1 MKKVEIEEIKNKI
14 KSNWTEIE
22 NIIKTIK
29 NYDTIKFQSN
39 GINLFFKCNEEIII
53 KIELEKDQFEY
64 IIDVSRFSRIISFY
78 PEKDNNPYEEIIFKP
93 VDIMY
98 YINKYKMD
106 NAIYRDE
113 DMNENISIKSEDC
126 IKILENPNITKII
139 EDQLIYKITKEKFD
153 KYQLDTFDNLF
164 LANSVYINFPKS
176 DISTLIV
183 QNNILYSDEKTKLHN
198 NINSFMISSRK
209 KIFIIGGPEK
219 IGKTNIILSSLQ
231 GKSVLYFNFKLLD
244 SEFNNIKKKIILR
257 ECMHLFEEYNEFKE
271 FTNEAFK
278 IKGYKNILTIIKQF
292 NILISKYTIPQDKDM
307 IETKFYLK
315 NPVIVL
321 DDYDDINMEQNIIDE
336 TFINQLCKDSKNKVK
351 YIICGNGKFINEIL
365 YKYMIEGICENKY
378 EINYFN
384 DFDLKINNKKVN
396 NLLFEVSKEKWEEN
410 FNKNIEKIYEKETIV
425 QNLIMLNELIK
436 LKYQF
441 NYQHRLLEIIPL
453 QYLKI
458 IQNKDLK
465 YITFE
470 YQFPKMMNNFQSQI
484 KLHLLKNYTIN
495 KNYISNNWNY
505 GLVIKELIIGLF
517 EVNQLINDLE
527 FPKKNIIEVDSIFNI
542 EQEEKIKNILDD
554 YPILIKQRIQKQD
567 YDFAI
572 ILRKNDLNYGIL
584 IQVCLNKEK
593 SEIYNININS
603 FLRYYILKDRI
614 SNIIGINIDFL
625 SILFIFEHETQN
637 DLLSKLKE
645 KQNIGKFK
653 LKKRSHKYIE
663 NYDEIEKLNCKIGIN
678 ACKKFNIP
686 YFTFSH
692 KDKKLYNEGN
702 SIVDIET
709 FKKLF
714 WPIRNE
720 NLTDEIIQ
728 DKSKVLFNDF
738 FTEKEIKQLKNFSD
752 FKNCKNF
759 IIRRE
764 IKYSFENCKYYPLM
778 LAILNINEESKIL
791 IYHNNKK
798 EIKYIKIDNDQIY
811 RLDEKKIKN
820 LKFEK
825 SYLIELVYKNEEDFI
840 INESNIIKEKI
851 GKTKITEE
859 YGEKE
864 KKLTKYKGIGKTK
877 TKSKSREKSKN
888 KSRNKNKKNK

>member
-139 EDQLIYKITKEKFD
+139 EDQLICKITKEKFD

-271 FTNEAFK
+271 FINEAFK
-278 IKGYKNILTIIKQF
+278 IKGYKDILTIIKEF
-292 NILISKYTIPQDKDM
+292 NFLISEYTLPQDKNM
-307 IETKFYLK
+307 IESKFYLE

-321 DDYDDINMEQNIIDE
+321 DDYDDINMKDNIIDE
-336 TFINQLCKDSKNKVK
+336 TFINQLCKDSKDKVK
-351 YIICGNGKFINEIL
+351 YIICGNGKFINKIL
-365 YKYMIEGICENKY
+365 YEYLIEGICDYEY

-384 DFDLKINNKKVN
+384 DFDFKINNKKVN
-396 NLLFEVSKEKWEEN
+396 NLLLEVSKKNWEEN
-410 FNKNIEKIYEKETIV
+410 FNKNIEKIYSKETIV
-425 QNLIMLNELIK
+425 QNLIILNELIK
-436 LKYQF
+436 IKYQF
-441 NYQHRLLEIIPL
+441 KYKDRLLEIIPR
-453 QYLKI
+453 QYLNI
-458 IQNKDLK
+458 IQNKELK
-465 YITFE
+465 FITFE
-470 YQFPKMMNNFQSQI
+470 YQFPEMINNFQTQI
-484 KLHLLKNYTIN
+484 KLHLLENYTIN
-495 KNYISNNWNY
+495 KNYINNNWIY
-505 GLVIKELIIGLF
+505 GHVIEELIIGLF
-517 EVNQLINDLE
+517 EVNKLINDLE
-527 FPKKNIIEVDSIFNI
+527 FPKENIIEVDSIFNI
-542 EQEEKIKNILDD
+542 QKEEKIKNILDD
-554 YPILIKQRIQKQD
+554 YPILIKQRKQGQD
-567 YDFAI
+567 YDFGI
-572 ILRKNDLNYGIL
+572 VLRKNDLNYGIL
-584 IQVCLNKEK
+584 IQVGLNKEK
-593 SEIYNININS
+593 SEIYNIYINS
-603 FLRYYILKDRI
+603 FLRYYILKDGI
-614 SNIIGINIDFL
+614 SNVIGRNIDYL
-625 SILFIFEHETQN
+625 SLLFFFEHEIQN
-637 DLLSKLKE
+637 DLLSKLIE

-653 LKKRSHKYIE
+653 LKKRRSYKYIE

-678 ACKKFNIP
+678 ACKIFNIP

-692 KDKKLYNEGN
+692 KDKKLYNEGKYI
-702 SIVDIET
+702 SDLET
-709 FKKLF
+709 FKTLF
-714 WPIRNE
+714 WPIKNE
-720 NLTDEIIQ
+720 NLAIEIIL
-728 DKSKVLFNDF
+728 DKSNVLFKDI
-738 FTEKEIKQLKNFSD
+738 FTEKEITQLKNFSD
-752 FKNCKNF
+752 FKNCKDF
-759 IIRRE
+759 IIRNE
-764 IKYSFENCKYYPLM
+764 IKYSFKKCKYFLLM
-778 LAILNINEESKIL
+778 IPILNINEESKIL
-791 IYHNNKK
+791 IYNINKK

-825 SYLIELVYKNEEDFI
+825 SYLIELVYKKEEDFI
-840 INESNIIKEKI
+840 INETNIIKEKI
-851 GKTKITEE
+851 GKMKINEK
-859 YGEKE
+859 YGEKG
-864 KKLTKYKGIGKTK
+864 KKVTKGKSVGK

-888 KSRNKNKKNK
+888 KSRSKSKKK